1 MSVYIL
7 CIDTALST
15 CSVAIF
21 KDKALIAS
29 AKDERIN
36 TASEHINMLIQNVC
50 EKANLELKN
59 INAIAIAF
67 GPGSYTGLRIG
78 VSIAKGISY
87 ALDIPIIAISTLEIM
102 NYKALEL
109 YPKTDFYLP
118 NIDARRDEIYFSL
131 YDDKKNIEINEQP
144 KILDESFKKIFETE
158 KTFTIFGNATEK
170 IKLFL
175 EENKNNTYIIDFEYN
190 ATNIGQLA
198 HQLFIEKSFVDTA
211 YFEPN
216 YIKPFFLHT
225 KKA

>member
-144 KILDESFKKIFETE
+144 KILDESLKKYL
-158 KTFTIFGNATEK
+158 KQK
-170 IKLFL
+170 KLLQFL
-175 EENKNNTYIIDFEYN
+175 EMP
-190 ATNIGQLA
+190 Q
-198 HQLFIEKSFVDTA
+198 
-211 YFEPN
+211 
-216 YIKPFFLHT
+216 
-225 KKA
+225 KK